1 MNKKKFRENPTAFFF
16 YQNPSNDP
24 KSVSIHKKAQAYA
37 ANLYNANQCF
47 LCTKQYNLFEHVPR
61 ILPQCGCTLCS
72 KCLTHFWKKTDL
84 TLRCPICMKLLTS
97 VPSIEKM
104 PVNHVIFSQ
113 LTIKSK
119 ISQENS
125 SQRESHDNDASSD
138 FNTENNLQI
147 IQGNMYNIDIS
158 NNNKTQQ
165 TNTNNQNNNYD
176 SYELEICSTHTN
188 KVKHFFCIKHKIQIC
203 RLCFIEKHSN
213 NTNCK
218 VIDIY
223 DLEQENLSE
232 ILYDSPLENKSEKIF
247 CAQIKKL
254 LQSVTNRQKNM

>member
-1 MNKKKFRENPTAFFF
+1 
-16 YQNPSNDP
+16 
-24 KSVSIHKKAQAYA
+24 
-37 ANLYNANQCF
+37 
-47 LCTKQYNLFEHVPR
+47 
-61 ILPQCGCTLCS
+61 
-72 KCLTHFWKKTDL
+72 
-84 TLRCPICMKLLTS
+84 MKLLTN
-97 VPSIEKM
+97 VVSIEKM

-125 SQRESHDNDASSD
+125 SQRDSRENDASSD

-158 NNNKTQQ
+158 QCNNKTQQ
-165 TNTNNQNNNYD
+165 PASNNQNNSYD
-176 SYELEICSTHTN
+176 SYELETCNIHTS
-188 KVKHFFCIKHKIQIC
+188 KVKHFFCIKHKILIC

-232 ILYDSPLENKSEKIF
+232 ILYDSPFENKSEKIF

-254 LQSVTNRQKNM
+254 LQSVANRQKNT